1 MTPEY
6 VRIVQSSWA
15 RVQPIKESA
24 GQFFC
29 ERLLQADPSLTCL
42 SRVNKRE
49 QGVTFLR
56 VVDVAVSGL
65 GRQDR
70 IAHLMRKLGSRHADC
85 AARELRY
92 YSISVA
98 LLGMLRDCLG
108 AEFTPT
114 VRDAWETVFGE
125 LAATMRA
132 SAVAALR
139 RISVALPETC
149 LEAAA

>member
-15 RVQPIKESA
+15 QVQPIKETA

-29 ERLLQADPSLTCL
+29 DRLLQADPSLTCL
-42 SRVNKRE
+42 SRVDKR
-49 QGVTFLR
+49 QRGANFLR
-56 VVDVAVSGL
+56 VIDVAVKGL

-85 AARELRY
+85 AAREFRY
-92 YSISVA
+92 YSISAA

-108 AEFTPT
+108 ADFTPI
-114 VRDAWETVFGE
+114 VKDAWETVFGE

-132 SAVAALR
+132 SAITALR
-139 RISVALPETC
+139 RLSIPLRELALEG
-149 LEAAA
+149 AA

>member
-1 MTPEY
+1 MAPEY
-6 VRIVQSSWA
+6 VRLVQSSWA
-15 RVQPIKESA
+15 QVQPIKESA

-29 ERLLQADPSLTCL
+29 ERLLQADPTLTCL
-42 SRVNKRE
+42 SRVDKRQ
-49 QGVTFLR
+49 QGVIFLR
-56 VVDVAVSGL
+56 MIDVAVGGL

-70 IAHLMRKLGSRHADC
+70 IAHLMRRLGSRHADC
-85 AARELRY
+85 AARQLRY
-92 YSISVA
+92 YSISTA

-108 AEFTPT
+108 ADFTPT
-114 VRDAWETVFGE
+114 VKEAWETVFGE

-139 RISVALPETC
+139 KVSVPVQETW

>member
-15 RVQPIKESA
+15 KVQPIKESA

-42 SRVNKRE
+42 SRVDKR
-49 QGVTFLR
+49 QRGANFLR
-56 VVDVAVSGL
+56 VIDVAVNGL

-92 YSISVA
+92 YSISTA

-108 AEFTPT
+108 ADFTPS
-114 VRDAWETVFGE
+114 VKEAWETVFGE

-132 SAVAALR
+132 SAIAALR
-139 RISVALPETC
+139 RVCVPIREFSMEG
-149 LEAAA
+149 AA

>member
-15 RVQPIKESA
+15 QVQPIKESA

-29 ERLLQADPSLTCL
+29 ERLLQADPTLTCL
-42 SRVNKRE
+42 SRVDKRRR
-49 QGVTFLR
+49 GANFLR
-56 VVDVAVSGL
+56 VIDVAVNGL

-85 AARELRY
+85 AARDLRY
-92 YSISVA
+92 HSISIA

-108 AEFTPT
+108 ADFTPT
-114 VRDAWETVFGE
+114 VKEAWETVFGE

-132 SAVAALR
+132 SAIAALR
-139 RISVALPETC
+139 RLSVPLQKIS

>member
-15 RVQPIKESA
+15 QVQPIKESA

-29 ERLLQADPSLTCL
+29 ERLLQADPTLTCL
-42 SRVNKRE
+42 SRVDKRQ

-56 VVDVAVSGL
+56 VIDVAVNGL
-65 GRQDR
+65 GRQHR
-70 IAHLMRKLGSRHADC
+70 IAHLMRRLGSRHADC
-85 AARELRY
+85 AARDLRY
-92 YSISVA
+92 YSISTA

-108 AEFTPT
+108 VEFTPT
-114 VRDAWETVFGE
+114 VKDAWETIFGE

-139 RISVALPETC
+139 NISLASRETS
-149 LEAAA
+149 LEGAA

>member
-15 RVQPIKESA
+15 QVQPIKESA

-42 SRVNKRE
+42 SRVDKRQ

-56 VVDVAVSGL
+56 VIDVAVSGL
-65 GRQDR
+65 ERQER
-70 IAHLMRKLGSRHADC
+70 TANLMRKLGSRHADC

-92 YSISVA
+92 YSISIA

-108 AEFTPT
+108 ADFTPT
-114 VRDAWETVFGE
+114 VKDAWETVFGE

-132 SAVAALR
+132 SAVAAMRRLSVPLR
-139 RISVALPETC
+139 ETRM
-149 LEAAA
+149 EGAA

>member
-15 RVQPIKESA
+15 QVQPIKESA

-42 SRVNKRE
+42 SRVDKRE

-56 VVDVAVSGL
+56 VIDVAVSGL
-65 GRQDR
+65 DRQER
-70 IAHLMRKLGSRHADC
+70 TAHLMRKLGSRHADC

-92 YSISVA
+92 YSISIA
-98 LLGMLRDCLG
+98 LLGTLRDCLG
-108 AEFTPT
+108 ADFTPT
-114 VRDAWETVFGE
+114 VRHAWETVFGE
-125 LAATMRA
+125 LTATMRA

-139 RISVALPETC
+139 RISGPVRETC
-149 LEAAA
+149 LEGAA